1 MLSVA
6 KNFLRLESA
15 PLNQASVFVSDGSR
29 NIQIAE
35 KGGFFSLVVLLVQPW
50 RDFNGMEILKMH
62 DLRFWANAVNV
73 KKTLIC

>member
-35 KGGFFSLVVLLVQPW
+35 KGGLFSLVVLLVQPW
-50 RDFNGMEILKMH
+50 RDFKGMKILKKH
-62 DLRFWANAVNV
+62 DL
-73 KKTLIC
+73 